1 MNTQSA
7 LKQWNIFLLNEIRNK
22 RIQPGVL
29 KPVQH
34 YLTHIP
40 YMIEKQGV
48 LKAYSGRS
56 MERTIGRYK
65 KMIKSKV
72 DAGANAGNVLER
84 FTIYGYVNSL
94 NVDIIKTL
102 DLLEP
107 KQYTTNS
114 FISLDQHDKTAPQLW
129 SPLSQHPLSSLPLG
143 VSKLQLMTAVIKLYK
158 RIHSI
163 TDDISIGYDDAIIN
177 VAGRAWFNNYTYT
190 STLYKDHINER
201 RRGNNYVMFAASH
214 MK

>member
-1 MNTQSA
+1 M
-7 LKQWNIFLLNEIRNK
+7 
-22 RIQPGVL
+22 

-72 DAGANAGNVLER
+72 DASANAGNVLER

-94 NVDIIKTL
+94 NVDIIKSL

-129 SPLSQHPLSSLPLG
+129 SPLSQHQLSSLPLG
-143 VSKLQLMTAVIKLYK
+143 VSMLQMTTAVKKLYR
-158 RIHSI
+158 RIYSMPDDMSI
-163 TDDISIGYDDAIIN
+163 SVDDATIN